1 MIAYIILCAFVAFIA
16 GVGVGMRYMHNK
28 YNQQMVEHND
38 QLEKLKLQAA
48 EINGWLKA
56 MNIPMRTKEGQDVH
70 SDSGET
76 A

>member
-1 MIAYIILCAFVAFIA
+1 MIAYILLCSFVAFIA
-16 GVGVGMRYMHNK
+16 GVGVGIRYMYNK
-28 YNQQMVEHND
+28 YNQRIVENNN
-38 QLEKLKLQAA
+38 QVEKLKLQAA

-56 MNIPMRTKEGQDVH
+56 MNIPMGTKEGQDVH

>member
-1 MIAYIILCAFVAFIA
+1 MIAYIILCSFIAFIA
-16 GVGVGMRYMHNK
+16 GVAVGTRYMYNK
-28 YNQQMVEHND
+28 YHLQFIEHSN

-56 MNIPMRTKEGQDVH
+56 MKIPLGLKEEQDVH
-70 SDSGET
+70 SDSGEP